1 MGDHHYLTFV
11 CGVSRWLGGL
21 LLPDF
26 YDFYV
31 GVVDITRQLRSP
43 TVSKT
48 TPKSVTTQVS
58 KLKIQITVL
67 LCALLLSTAAYA
79 KVMAGVVTHVSDGD
93 TLWVRLPQ
101 GGEPVKVRFQG
112 LDAPESC
119 QEWGPQA
126 AQALK
131 AKAMNQTV
139 MLSTRARDDYGR
151 LIAHVRMDGDD
162 LGAWMVEQGHAWSYH
177 YRNDPGPYAAQERSA
192 RVAKRGLWAAANAV
206 DPREFRKQHGSCYV
220 RPAGK

>member
-1 MGDHHYLTFV
+1 L
-11 CGVSRWLGGL
+11 
-21 LLPDF
+21 
-26 YDFYV
+26 
-31 GVVDITRQLRSP
+31 VDLLRSP
-43 TVSKT
+43 TVSKIS
-48 TPKSVTTQVS
+48 PRSVTTQVPP
-58 KLKIQITVL
+58 LKTHITLL
-67 LCALLLSTAAYA
+67 LCALLLSSAAYA

-119 QEWGPQA
+119 QDWGPQA
-126 AQALK
+126 TQALK
-131 AKAMNQTV
+131 TKVLNQTV

-151 LIAHVRMDGDD
+151 LIAHVRMEGDD

-192 RVAKRGLWAAANAV
+192 RAAKRGLWAAANAV